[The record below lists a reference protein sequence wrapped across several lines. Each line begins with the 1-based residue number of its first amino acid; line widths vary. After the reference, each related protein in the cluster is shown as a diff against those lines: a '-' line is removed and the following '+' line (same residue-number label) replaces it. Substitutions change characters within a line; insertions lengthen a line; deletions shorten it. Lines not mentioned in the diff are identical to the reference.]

1 MPIIDPNSPNP
12 FVDGR
17 QSPKA
22 LMVRQ
27 GVEHQMLKLGYSCLP
42 ELTLASGRRCDLIC
56 ISAKGY
62 IIIVE
67 VKSSVEDFRVDEK
80 WPEYQK
86 YCDAFYFATHA
97 GVSRGVFPGDEGLIL
112 ADAYDAEIIQQ
123 PRENSIS
130 AATRKSILLRFAK
143 VASQRLRIAS
153 NYAEKA
159 GVAIE
164 YYDGD

>member
-1 MPIIDPNSPNP
+1 MPIIEPNSPNP

-17 QSPKA
+17 QSPNA

-27 GVEHQMLKLGYSCLP
+27 GVERRMLKLGYSCLP

-56 ISAKGY
+56 ISAKGN

-67 VKSSVEDFRVDEK
+67 IKSSVEDFRVDQK

-97 GVSRGVFPGDEGLIL
+97 GVSLGIFPGDEGLIL

-123 PRENSIS
+123 PNENSIS
-130 AATRKSILLRFAK
+130 AATRKSMLLRFAK

-153 NYAEKA
+153 DYAEKA
-159 GVAIE
+159 GIVIDYNDVE
-164 YYDGD
+164 